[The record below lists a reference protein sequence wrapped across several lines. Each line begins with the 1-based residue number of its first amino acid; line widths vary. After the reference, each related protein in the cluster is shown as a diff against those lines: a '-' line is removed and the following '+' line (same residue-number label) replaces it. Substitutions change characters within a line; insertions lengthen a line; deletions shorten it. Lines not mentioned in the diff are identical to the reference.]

1 MLNTALK
8 YFLEVV
14 NVGSLTLA
22 AQRLHVAPS
31 AVSRMVRKL
40 EDEHQTPLFDRHT
53 RGMMLTE
60 AGELLAAYAR
70 RVHLESERARAEIR
84 DLSYVGKRLIKLS
97 ANQAFGRE
105 LLPEVI
111 GQFRKNEPTVRF
123 ELAVLQTAEINRRI
137 KKGEDDIGLCYGL
150 SPPEDVH
157 IQYARRMPVFAVMA
171 PDHPL
176 AGNVKLSMADIADWP
191 VALMGAGSTIRFIVD
206 LCCMH
211 EKIALNVVLTSNNQG
226 AIQNFCRDCGA
237 ISFSTELTVLGSTMR
252 GELVVIPMS
261 NEELHQR
268 NLHILTLPGRQLPGS
283 ATRFIQAVIE
293 RIEAS

>member
-1 MLNTALK
+1 I
-8 YFLEVV
+8 
-14 NVGSLTLA
+14 
-22 AQRLHVAPS
+22 
-31 AVSRMVRKL
+31 
-40 EDEHQTPLFDRHT
+40 RHT
-53 RGMMLTE
+53 R
-60 AGELLAAYAR
+60 
-70 RVHLESERARAEIR
+70 
-84 DLSYVGKRLIKLS
+84 
-97 ANQAFGRE
+97 
-105 LLPEVI
+105 
-111 GQFRKNEPTVRF
+111 
-123 ELAVLQTAEINRRI
+123 
-137 KKGEDDIGLCYGL
+137 L
-150 SPPEDVH
+150 SPDWSSDVCSS
-157 IQYARRMPVFAVMA
+157 
-171 PDHPL
+171 DL